1 MDSVEKAKARV
12 EKKLEKN
19 KPNAADLLNAVE
31 QIEFDNNEKSKNAY
45 KSDLEQ
51 KIDKY
56 PDIVNFL
63 CDVKDKQGKKLF
75 DDVDVIGI
83 LHHST
88 WLLKNEPD
96 LIKKVVSENI
106 DDITNNKN
114 RGLSVFSLPGMPSM
128 EYCRT
133 GSDAA
138 TSFSKYKK
146 INEYI

>member
-1 MDSVEKAKARV
+1 MNEEMRYSIRKT
-12 EKKLEKN
+12 
-19 KPNAADLLNAVE
+19 DLLKTVE
-31 QIEFDNNEKSKNAY
+31 QLDFDNNENRKNAY

-63 CDVKDKQGKKLF
+63 CDVKDKKGKNLF
-75 DDVDVIGI
+75 DNVDVIGV

-106 DDITNNKN
+106 DDIANNKN
-114 RGLSVFSLPGMPSM
+114 RGPSVFSLPGMPSM

-133 GSDAA
+133 GSDAS
-138 TSFSKYKK
+138 TSFLKYKK
-146 INEYI
+146 ISEYI

>member
-1 MDSVEKAKARV
+1 MNEEMRYSIRKT
-12 EKKLEKN
+12 
-19 KPNAADLLNAVE
+19 DLLKTVE
-31 QIEFDNNEKSKNAY
+31 QLDFDNNENRKNAY

-63 CDVKDKQGKKLF
+63 CDVKDKEGKNLF
-75 DDVDVIGI
+75 DNVDVIGV

-106 DDITNNKN
+106 DDIANNKN
-114 RGLSVFSLPGMPSM
+114 RGPSVFSLPGMPSM

-133 GSDAA
+133 GSDAS
-138 TSFSKYKK
+138 TSFLKYKK
-146 INEYI
+146 ISEYI

>member
-1 MDSVEKAKARV
+1 MIKALFFRGDITMNEEMRYSIRK
-12 EKKLEKN
+12 
-19 KPNAADLLNAVE
+19 ADLLKTVE
-31 QIEFDNNEKSKNAY
+31 QLDFDNNENRKNAY

-63 CDVKDKQGKKLF
+63 CDVKDNEGEKLF
-75 DDVDVIGI
+75 DNVDIIGV

-106 DDITNNKN
+106 DDIAKNKN
-114 RGLSVFSLPGMPSM
+114 RGPSVFSLPGMPSM
-128 EYCRT
+128 EYCMT
-133 GSDAA
+133 GSDAF
-138 TSFSKYKK
+138 TSFLKYKERNK
-146 INEYI
+146 

>member
-1 MDSVEKAKARV
+1 MNEEMRYSIRKT
-12 EKKLEKN
+12 
-19 KPNAADLLNAVE
+19 DLLKTVE
-31 QIEFDNNEKSKNAY
+31 QLDFDNNENRKNAY

-63 CDVKDKQGKKLF
+63 CDVKDKEGKNLF
-75 DDVDVIGI
+75 DNVDVTGI

-106 DDITNNKN
+106 DDIANNKN
-114 RGLSVFSLPGMPSM
+114 RGPSVFSLPGMPSM

-133 GSDAA
+133 GSDAS
-138 TSFSKYKK
+138 TSFLKYKK
-146 INEYI
+146 ISEYI